1 MQTLREFLRDKAR
14 EDDQRERLQRRE
26 EWLTAVNHLIRQL
39 RAWLEAVD
47 SEKLLMIYDQEYD
60 KLEQGLGMYKVSGLN
75 VGLRDSLVKIIP
87 VSRNVVASVESKGDA
102 GVRAEG
108 RVDIS
113 DGLRKYIL
121 YRTLR
126 DGRDRWY
133 ALDEQYK
140 ATLLDQARFEE
151 IMQDLLS

>member
-14 EDDQRERLQRRE
+14 EDDQRERLRCRE
-26 EWLTAVNHLIRQL
+26 EWITAVDHLIHQL
-39 RAWLEAVD
+39 RAWLEEAD

-60 KLEQGLGMYKVSGLN
+60 KLEQGLGMYKISGLN

-87 VSRNVVASVESKGDA
+87 VSRSVVGSVESQGDA

-113 DGLRKYIL
+113 DGMRKYIL

-126 DGRDRWY
+126 DGRDQWY
-133 ALDEQYK
+133 VLDEQYK
-140 ATLLDQARFEE
+140 ATVLDQARFEE
-151 IMQDLLS
+151 IMQNLLS